1 MQITELFYSIDGE
14 GTRTGLP
21 VIFIRSFGCNML
33 CSYCDSHYAVLPSCT
48 KTEIKEMSACEI
60 LDTIKQWPCKRVTLT
75 GGEPLLQRDCYTL
88 IKMLLEEQYEV
99 NVETNGSINPYQ
111 VNPFNKEIMSYPYL
125 YSDKLFFT
133 FDYKCPS
140 SGQEKKMDTTVLVD
154 MEKRDV
160 LKFVVGSTEDL
171 YRAEQV
177 IAEYRPNGQVYIS
190 PVFGKIEPKEI
201 VEFIKDSEIL
211 RNADARM
218 QLQLHKFIWPANMI
232 GV

>member
-75 GGEPLLQRDCYTL
+75 GDQPLLQKDCYTL

-111 VNPFNKEIMSYPYL
+111 VNPFNKEIMS
-125 YSDKLFFT
+125 
-133 FDYKCPS
+133 
-140 SGQEKKMDTTVLVD
+140 
-154 MEKRDV
+154 
-160 LKFVVGSTEDL
+160 
-171 YRAEQV
+171 
-177 IAEYRPNGQVYIS
+177 
-190 PVFGKIEPKEI
+190 
-201 VEFIKDSEIL
+201 
-211 RNADARM
+211 
-218 QLQLHKFIWPANMI
+218 
-232 GV
+232 

>member
-1 MQITELFYSIDGE
+1 M
-14 GTRTGLP
+14 
-21 VIFIRSFGCNML
+21 N
-33 CSYCDSHYAVLPSCT
+33 
-48 KTEIKEMSACEI
+48 
-60 LDTIKQWPCKRVTLT
+60 
-75 GGEPLLQRDCYTL
+75 
-88 IKMLLEEQYEV
+88 
-99 NVETNGSINPYQ
+99 
-111 VNPFNKEIMSYPYL
+111 
-125 YSDKLFFT
+125 
-133 FDYKCPS
+133 
-140 SGQEKKMDTTVLVD
+140 TTVLVD

-201 VEFIKDSEIL
+201 VEFIKNSEIL

-218 QLQLHKFIWPANMI
+218 QLQLHKFIWPVDMT

>member
-60 LDTIKQWPCKRVTLT
+60 LDAIKQWPCKRVTLT

-99 NVETNGSINPYQ
+99 NVETNGSINPYTLNP
-111 VNPFNKEIMSYPYL
+111 VNSDTLEEEYL
-125 YSDKLFFT
+125 NSDRLFFT
-133 FDYKCPS
+133 FDYKCPTS
-140 SGQEKKMDTTVLVD
+140 NQEDKMDLSILKD
-154 MEKRDV
+154 MKQKDV
-160 LKFVVGSTEDL
+160 LKFVVGSEEDL
-171 YRAEQV
+171 KKAERIVSYYSPKSQ
-177 IAEYRPNGQVYIS
+177 IYLS
-190 PVFGKIEPKEI
+190 PVFGKIKSSDI
-201 VEFIKDSEIL
+201 VEFIKESDAL
-211 RNADARM
+211 LAANARM
-218 QLQLHKFIWPANMI
+218 QLQLHKFIWDVNQI

>member
-48 KTEIKEMSACEI
+48 KTEIKEMTACEI
-60 LDTIKQWPCKRVTLT
+60 LDAIQKWPCKRVTFT

-99 NVETNGSINPYQ
+99 NVETNGSINPYRA
-111 VNPFNKEIMSYPYL
+111 NPFTKEIMAYPYL

-140 SGQEKKMDTTVLVD
+140 SEQEKKMNTSVLTD
-154 MEKRDV
+154 MQKRDV
-160 LKFVVGSTEDL
+160 LKFVVGSAEDL
-171 YRAEQV
+171 RRVEQI
-177 IAEYRPNGQVYIS
+177 IAEYHPDGQIYIS

-201 VEFIKDSEIL
+201 VEFIKASKIL
-211 RNADARM
+211 RDADARM
-218 QLQLHKFIWPANMI
+218 QLQLHKFVWPVDMT